1 MAVETTVEN
10 RTVKFTVSLENATGR
25 PFHWKLQGE
34 GFDAGCVEGGI
45 IEGVNTIDST
55 KEIFVILK
63 ENKAIRNLKNFRM
76 VIRENG
82 PTGNVVATSST
93 VTVVVEIITKPP
105 AKIGIIP
112 IRVPYVSG
120 GRPSWSIEQ
129 GNLEF
134 SIEDTDRIQ
143 LKTDLDRW
151 GWDTGITWFD
161 RDGFCNVG
169 EFGTWGPYYTDK
181 WDDDN
186 HANNKYTRSYWN
198 ATGDHINSIWVEDDA
213 ARCQEIA
220 DTLNT
225 PYAKS
230 CVMPFVLRK
239 EKVND
244 LGEPLGGEHD
254 FSKLDLVAELTVV
267 GFDEYSA
274 TWYNDPVYG
283 HRAYSGPQGNTMIDC
298 PLYKNATPV
307 SGTPPVKE
315 LRSSVPT
322 VQTAH
327 VEYFKT
333 EGRGYVQ
340 LPLYQLADYLYDE
353 ATDKFTVTKRR
364 NGFNARLKLTIKERT
379 TGEVVSGLMFSVMM
393 NDLYNDR
400 VDFMTDRWARQY
412 LRGSVGDVI
421 RITEI
426 SPLYWEEPQR
436 WVACDYTPDL
446 DEASNIRLVAYNM
459 YDIPD
464 DYATKQDVPPP
475 LDIAYFN
482 TPEVNQWPEL
492 GMSVKSLPLVGS
504 IVGTKM
510 HIRVRPTKLG
520 EPFNTPF
527 ERGSVNF
534 NFWEGGESYLES
546 IFEGSITESSVSTWK
561 NKRRRPLGNPE
572 WNVSWLSDDILEI
585 ECMIKPDT
593 VDRVHRTTIVVNFD
607 NGWWGSLD
615 ADVTRLPGYYRMR
628 LTGSLVT
635 DISLD

>member
-45 IEGVNTIDST
+45 IEGNDTIDSK
-55 KEIFVILK
+55 KEIVVILK

-82 PTGNVVATSST
+82 PTGNIVATSST
-93 VTVVVEIITKPP
+93 VTVVIEIITKPP
-105 AKIGIIP
+105 EKIGIIP
-112 IRVPYVSG
+112 IRVPYISD
-120 GRPSWSIEQ
+120 GRPSWAIDQ
-129 GNLEF
+129 GSLEF

-143 LKTDLDRW
+143 LKSDLDRW

-161 RDGFCNVG
+161 RDGFTNVG
-169 EFGTWGPYYTDK
+169 EIGTWGPYYTDK

-186 HANNKYTRSYWN
+186 HPNNEYTRSYWN
-198 ATGDHINSIWVEDDA
+198 ATGDNIRSLWIEEPEGTSE
-213 ARCQEIA
+213 QIA
-220 DTLNT
+220 NELNT
-225 PYAKS
+225 PFAKS

-244 LGEPLGGEHD
+244 AGEATGGSHD

-267 GFDEYSA
+267 GFDEYPT

-307 SGTPPVKE
+307 PGAPPVKE

-327 VEYFKT
+327 VEYFKN

-340 LPLYQLADYLYDE
+340 IPLYRMADYLYE
-353 ATDKFTVTKRR
+353 AATDKFTVTKIR

-412 LRGSVGDVI
+412 LRGSVGEVI
-421 RITEI
+421 RVTEI

-436 WVACDYTPDL
+436 WVACAYTPDL
-446 DEASNIRLVAYNM
+446 DVKSNIRLVTYNM
-459 YDIPD
+459 YDQPD
-464 DYATKQDVPPP
+464 SYSTEQDVPPDMN
-475 LDIAYFN
+475 LGFFN
-482 TPEVNQWPEL
+482 TPEVLQWPEL
-492 GMSVKSLPLVGS
+492 GMGVKSLNLAYS

-510 HIRVRPTKLG
+510 HMMVRPTKLG

-527 ERGSVNF
+527 NRDDVTFS
-534 NFWEGGESYLES
+534 FWEGPESYLDS
-546 IFEGSITESSVSTWK
+546 LFEGSMGESTVATWK
-561 NKRRRPLGNPE
+561 GKRRRPTGNPE
-572 WNVSWLSDDILEI
+572 WAVKWLNNDMLEI
-585 ECMIKPDT
+585 ECMIKPSV
-593 VDRVHRTTIVVNFD
+593 VDQVHKTTIVISFG
-607 NGWWGSLD
+607 NGWWASLD
-615 ADVTRLPGYYRMR
+615 ADVTRLPGYYRLR
-628 LTGSLVT
+628 LSGSVVT
-635 DISLD
+635 DVSLD